1 MEVVKMLFWLQFFIL
16 LACIFIGAR
25 LGGVGL
31 GVMGGVG
38 LAILVFGFGLQ
49 PTSAPIDVMLMILAV
64 VTAAGALQAS
74 GGMEYLVHL
83 AEKALRKNPK
93 WITFIAPMVTYV
105 FTFCAGTGHV
115 AYSILPVIAEV
126 SRESGVRPERPMSI
140 AVIASQQAITASP
153 ISAATVALLALLT
166 DFNITLLDI
175 MMISIPSTFIACMV
189 AAFVSSKMGKELKMD
204 PEYLKRLEAGLAP
217 IMKDKKEFIPTKGA
231 KLSVIFFL
239 LAAVL
244 VVILGSIEELRPGWT
259 IEGVFTRM
267 TMPAAIEIVMLT
279 IAALIIIFC
288 KPNVES
294 IVSGSVF
301 RAGAT
306 AVVAIFGI
314 AWMGDTFFQ
323 GNLALISGSISDL
336 VTAAPWL
343 FAIALFALSIL
354 LYSQAAT
361 VRTLM
366 PLGVALGINPALL
379 IAMFPAVNGYFFI
392 PNYPTVVAAINFD
405 RTGTTRI
412 GKYILNHSFMIPGL
426 IATVG
431 SVAIGIFL
439 STIIL

>member
-1 MEVVKMLFWLQFFIL
+1 MIFWLQFLIL

-93 WITFIAPMVTYV
+93 WITFIAPIVTYI

-166 DFNITLLDI
+166 DFNITLLEI
-175 MMISIPSTFIACMV
+175 LMISIPSTFIACML
-189 AAFVSSKMGKELKMD
+189 AAFVSSKMGKELSMD

-217 IMKDKKEFIPTKGA
+217 IRKDKKAFIPTKGA

-244 VVILGSIEELRPGWT
+244 VVILGSFEELRPGWT
-259 IEGVFTRM
+259 VDEVFTRM

-288 KPNVES
+288 KPNVED

-336 VTAAPWL
+336 VTSAPWL

-412 GKYILNHSFMIPGL
+412 GKYILNHSFMVPGL

-431 SVAIGIFL
+431 AVAIGIFL
-439 STIIL
+439 SSIIL

>member
-1 MEVVKMLFWLQFFIL
+1 MFWIELFIL
-16 LACIFIGAR
+16 IACIVIGAR
-25 LGGVGL
+25 IGGLGL

-38 LAILVFGFGLQ
+38 LAIFVFIFGLQ

-64 VTAAGALQAS
+64 ITAAGALQAA
-74 GGMEYLVHL
+74 GGMEYLVYL

-93 WITFIAPMVTYV
+93 YITFIAPIVTYI

-115 AYSILPVIAEV
+115 AYSVLPVIAEV

-153 ISAATVALLALLT
+153 ISAATVALLSLLA

-175 MMISIPSTFIACMV
+175 LMICIPSTFIACMMG
-189 AAFVSSKMGKELKMD
+189 AFVSSKMGKELNED
-204 PEYLKRLEAGLAP
+204 PIYLQKLEDRLAP
-217 IMKDKKEFIPTKGA
+217 IKKDKKAFVETKGS
-231 KLSVIFFL
+231 KLSVSIFL
-239 LAAVL
+239 LAAISVVL
-244 VVILGSIEELRPGWT
+244 FGSIESLRPGWNVD
-259 IEGVFTRM
+259 GVFTRM
-267 TMPAAIEIVMLT
+267 GMPITIEIIMLT
-279 IAALIIIFC
+279 AAALIILLC
-288 KPNVES
+288 KANVDD

-301 RAGAT
+301 KAGAA

-314 AWMGDTFFQ
+314 AWMGDTFFT
-323 GNLALISGSISDL
+323 GNAEFITDSISGL
-336 VTAAPWL
+336 VTTAPWL
-343 FAIALFALSIL
+343 FAIALFILSIL

-366 PLGVALGINPALL
+366 PLGITLGINPALL

-405 RTGTTRI
+405 QTGTTRI

-426 IATVG
+426 VSTIG
-431 SVAIGIFL
+431 GVAIGILL
-439 STIIL
+439 SSILL